1 MKQLLILLL
10 AGVVLACAP
19 ATAQKPEFKEHISKQ
34 FDLKKPANQ
43 TVLAIGNVDGF
54 IKVESYSGS
63 KVLIEIDKT
72 ISGKTQDIVN
82 EGKEELKLEF
92 EETGDSILV
101 YISEPW
107 STRPNTHHGE
117 NRNRNRR
124 IEYRTNLNYTI
135 KVPADINL
143 HVSTIN
149 NGNIDVKN
157 VTGSIKANNINGG
170 ISLANAK
177 GATDVH
183 TINGDVTINYL
194 VSPSEKSSYYTL
206 NGNIRVTYP
215 ASFSGDLQFK
225 SFNGEFFTDFPDT
238 QLLTPE
244 VTKNIEHK
252 GDGTV
257 YKLDR
262 KTAIRIGN
270 GGRKF
275 KFETF
280 NGNIYIKK
288 QS

>member
-1 MKQLLILLL
+1 MKSFLILLL
-10 AGVVLACAP
+10 AGVVLFCAP

-43 TVLAIGNVDGF
+43 TVLGIYNIDGN

-63 KVLIEIDKT
+63 KIMIEIDKT
-72 ISGKTQDIVN
+72 ISGKTQELVD
-82 EGKEELKLEF
+82 EGKAEFQMEF
-92 EETGDSILV
+92 EETADSILV
-101 YISEPW
+101 YLKEPYY
-107 STRPNTHHGE
+107 SRPHSGR
-117 NRNRNRR
+117 RNREWQRS
-124 IEYRTNLNYTI
+124 IEYRVNLNFTI

-143 HVSTIN
+143 HVSTVN
-149 NGNIDVKN
+149 NGEIDVKN
-157 VTGSIKANNINGG
+157 VTGAINAKNINGG
-170 ISLANAK
+170 IALLNAK
-177 GATDVH
+177 GKTDVH

-194 VSPSEKSSYYTL
+194 TSPPEKSSYYTL

-225 SFNGEFFTDFPDT
+225 SFNGEFFTDFPT
-238 QLLTPE
+238 EILAPE
-244 VTKNIEHK
+244 VTKNTEHK
-252 GDGTV
+252 GDKTV
-257 YKLDR
+257 YKLD
-262 KTAIRIGN
+262 KNTSIRIGN

>member
-1 MKQLLILLL
+1 MKQLLTLLL

-43 TVLAIGNVDGF
+43 TVLGIYNIDGF

-63 KVLIEIDKT
+63 KVMIEIDKT

-82 EGKEELKLEF
+82 EGKEEFKLEF
-92 EETGDSILV
+92 AETGDSILV

-107 STRPNTHHGE
+107 DTRPNSE
-117 NRNRNRR
+117 KRNRNWNRR
-124 IEYRTNLNYTI
+124 IDYRSTLNYII

-143 HVSTIN
+143 HVSTVN
-149 NGNIDVKN
+149 NGEIDVKN
-157 VTGSIKANNINGG
+157 VTGAIKANNINGG
-170 ISLANAK
+170 ISLTNAK

-194 VSPSEKSSYYTL
+194 VSPPEKSSYYTL

-238 QLLTPE
+238 QILAPE

-257 YKLDR
+257 YKLDK
-262 KTAIRIGN
+262 KTSIRIGN

>member
-10 AGVVLACAP
+10 AGVVLGCAP

-34 FDLKKPANQ
+34 FDLKKPASQ
-43 TVLAIGNVDGF
+43 TVLAIGNIDGF

-63 KVLIEIDKT
+63 KVMIEIDKT
-72 ISGKTQDIVN
+72 ILAKTQEIVN
-82 EGKEELKLEF
+82 EGKAEFQLEY
-92 EETGDSILV
+92 EETGDSILI
-101 YISEPW
+101 YIVEPW
-107 STRPNTHHGE
+107 STRPNTPG
-117 NRNRNRR
+117 RNRNWQRR
-124 IEYRTNLNYTI
+124 IEYRSTLNFTI
-135 KVPADINL
+135 KVPADLNL
-143 HVSTIN
+143 HVSTVN
-149 NGNIDVKN
+149 NGDIEVKD
-157 VTGSIKANNINGG
+157 VTGSVKANNVNGG

-194 VSPSEKSSYYTL
+194 ASPPEKSSYYTL

-238 QLLTPE
+238 QILAPE

-257 YKLDR
+257 YKLDK
-262 KTAIRIGN
+262 KTSIRIGN

>member
-10 AGVVLACAP
+10 AGMVLACAP
-19 ATAQKPEFKEHISKQ
+19 ATAQKPEFKEHLSKQ
-34 FDLKKPANQ
+34 FDLKKPASQ
-43 TVLAIGNVDGF
+43 TVLAIGNIDGS

-63 KVLIEIDKT
+63 KVMIEIDKT
-72 ISGKTQDIVN
+72 ISGKTQDIVD
-82 EGKEELKLEF
+82 EGKAEFRLEF

-107 STRPNTHHGE
+107 STRPNTRNE
-117 NRNRNRR
+117 KNRNWNRR
-124 IEYRTNLNYTI
+124 IEYRSNLNYTI

-143 HVSTIN
+143 HLSTIN
-149 NGNIDVKN
+149 HGDIEVKDVI
-157 VTGSIKANNINGG
+157 GSIKANNINGG
-170 ISLANAK
+170 ISLTNAK

-194 VSPSEKSSYYTL
+194 ASPPEKSSYYTL

-238 QLLTPE
+238 QILAPE

-257 YKLDR
+257 YKLDK
-262 KTAIRIGN
+262 KTSIRIGN

>member
-1 MKQLLILLL
+1 MKHLLILLL

-19 ATAQKPEFKEHISKQ
+19 ATAQKPEFKEHLSKQ

-43 TVLAIGNVDGF
+43 TVLAVRNIDGF

-63 KVLIEIDKT
+63 KVMIEIEKT
-72 ISGKTQDIVN
+72 ISGKTQDIVE
-82 EGKEELKLEF
+82 EGKRDFKLEF

-107 STRPNTHHGE
+107 YTRPHDERRN
-117 NRNRNRR
+117 NRNWDRR
-124 IEYRTNLNYTI
+124 IEYRANLNFTV

-143 HVSTIN
+143 YVSTVN
-149 NGNIDVKN
+149 NGDIEVKDI
-157 VTGSIKANNINGG
+157 TGAIKANNINGG
-170 ISLANAK
+170 IALANAK
-177 GATDVH
+177 GATEVH

-194 VSPSEKSSYYTL
+194 ASPPEKSSYYTL

-238 QLLTPE
+238 EVLAPE

-252 GDGTV
+252 GDKTV
-257 YKLDR
+257 YKLD
-262 KTAIRIGN
+262 KNTAIRIGN

>member
-1 MKQLLILLL
+1 MKPLVILLL

-19 ATAQKPEFKEHISKQ
+19 ATAQKPEFKEHLSKQ
-34 FDLKKPANQ
+34 FDLKKTASQ
-43 TVLAIGNVDGF
+43 TVLAIRNIDGF
-54 IKVESYSGS
+54 IKVESYSGT
-63 KVLIEIDKT
+63 KVMIEIDKT
-72 ISGKTQDIVN
+72 ISGKTQDIVD
-82 EGKEELKLEF
+82 EGKAEFKLEF
-92 EETGDSILV
+92 AETGDSILV
-101 YISEPW
+101 YIAEPW
-107 STRPNTHHGE
+107 DTRPGNRE
-117 NRNRNRR
+117 RNRNWNRR
-124 IEYRTNLNYTI
+124 IEYRANLNFTV

-143 HVSTIN
+143 LVSTVN
-149 NGNIDVKN
+149 NGNIEVKDVS
-157 VTGSIKANNINGG
+157 GAIKANNVNGA
-170 ISLANAK
+170 ITLVNAK

-194 VSPSEKSSYYTL
+194 VSPPEKSSYYTL

-238 QLLTPE
+238 EVLAPE

-257 YKLDR
+257 YKLDK
-262 KTAIRIGN
+262 KTSIRIGN

-275 KFETF
+275 RFETF

>member
-1 MKQLLILLL
+1 MKSLVILLL

-19 ATAQKPEFKEHISKQ
+19 ATAQKPEFKEHLSKQ
-34 FDLKKPANQ
+34 FDLKKPAAQ
-43 TVLAIGNVDGF
+43 TVLGIYNIDGF
-54 IKVESYSGS
+54 IKVESYSGN

-72 ISGKTQDIVN
+72 ISAKTQEIVDA
-82 EGKEELKLEF
+82 GKAEFKLEF
-92 EETGDSILV
+92 AETGDSILV

-107 STRPNTHHGE
+107 DTRPNTE
-117 NRNRNRR
+117 KRNRNWNRR
-124 IEYRTNLNYTI
+124 IEYRSTLNYTI

-143 HVSTIN
+143 HVSTVN
-149 NGNIDVKN
+149 NGSIEVKN

-170 ISLANAK
+170 IALENAK

-194 VSPSEKSSYYTL
+194 VSPPEKSSYYTL

-238 QLLTPE
+238 QILAPE

-257 YKLDR
+257 YKLDK
-262 KTAIRIGN
+262 KTSIRIGS

>member
-34 FDLKKPANQ
+34 FDLKKPASQ
-43 TVLAIGNVDGF
+43 TVLAVRNIDGF

-63 KVLIEIDKT
+63 KVMIEIDKT
-72 ISGKTQDIVN
+72 ISGKTQDIVD
-82 EGKEELKLEF
+82 EGKRDFKLEF

-107 STRPNTHHGE
+107 YTRPHDERRN
-117 NRNRNRR
+117 NRNWDRR
-124 IEYRTNLNYTI
+124 IEYRATLNFTV

-143 HVSTIN
+143 YISTVN
-149 NGNIDVKN
+149 NGDIDVKD
-157 VTGSIKANNINGG
+157 VTGGIKANNVNGG

-177 GATDVH
+177 GATEVH

-194 VSPSEKSSYYTL
+194 VSPPEKSSYYTL

-238 QLLTPE
+238 QILAPE
-244 VTKNIEHK
+244 VTKNIEHR

-257 YKLDR
+257 YKLDK
-262 KTAIRIGN
+262 KTSIRIGN

>member
-1 MKQLLILLL
+1 MKPLLILLL
-10 AGVVLACAP
+10 AGVVLACSP
-19 ATAQKPEFKEHISKQ
+19 ATAQRPEFKEHISKQ
-34 FDLKKPANQ
+34 FEMKKPANQ
-43 TVLAIGNVDGF
+43 TVLAVRNIDGF

-63 KVLIEIDKT
+63 KVMIEIDKT
-72 ISGKTQDIVN
+72 ISGKTQDIVD
-82 EGKEELKLEF
+82 EGKRDFKLEF

-107 STRPNTHHGE
+107 YTRPHDERRN
-117 NRNRNRR
+117 NRNWDRR
-124 IEYRTNLNYTI
+124 IEYRANLNFTV

-143 HVSTIN
+143 YISTVN
-149 NGNIDVKN
+149 NGEIEVKD
-157 VTGSIKANNINGG
+157 VTGGIKANNVNGG

-194 VSPSEKSSYYTL
+194 ASPPEKSSYYTL

-238 QLLTPE
+238 QILAPE
-244 VTKNIEHK
+244 VIKNIEHK
-252 GDGTV
+252 GDKTV
-257 YKLDR
+257 YKLD
-262 KTAIRIGN
+262 KNTAIRIGN
-270 GGRKF
+270 GGRRF

>member
-34 FDLKKPANQ
+34 FDLTKPANQ
-43 TVLAIGNVDGF
+43 TVLAIGNIDGF
-54 IKVESYSGS
+54 IKVESYSGN

-72 ISGKTQDIVN
+72 ISGKTQDIVD
-82 EGKEELKLEF
+82 EGKAEFKLEYA
-92 EETGDSILV
+92 ETGDSILV
-101 YISEPW
+101 YITEPW
-107 STRPNTHHGE
+107 DTRPNRRDR
-117 NRNRNRR
+117 NRNWNRR
-124 IEYRTNLNYTI
+124 IEYRATLNYTI
-135 KVPADINL
+135 KVPADISL
-143 HVSTIN
+143 QVSTVN
-149 NGNIDVKN
+149 NGDIDVKN
-157 VTGSIKANNINGG
+157 VSGSIKANNINGA
-170 ISLANAK
+170 ISLTNAK

-194 VSPSEKSSYYTL
+194 VSPPEKSSYYTL

-215 ASFSGDLQFK
+215 ASFSADLQFK

-238 QLLTPE
+238 QVLAPE

-252 GDGTV
+252 GEGTV
-257 YKLDR
+257 YKLDK
-262 KTAIRIGN
+262 KTSIRIGN

>member
-19 ATAQKPEFKEHISKQ
+19 ATAQRPEFKEHISKQ

-43 TVLAIGNVDGF
+43 TVLAVRNIDGF

-63 KVLIEIDKT
+63 KVMIEIDKT
-72 ISGKTQDIVN
+72 ISGKTQDIVD
-82 EGKEELKLEF
+82 EGKRDFKLEF

-107 STRPNTHHGE
+107 YTRPHDERRN
-117 NRNRNRR
+117 NRNWDRR
-124 IEYRTNLNYTI
+124 IEYRATLNFTV

-143 HVSTIN
+143 YVSTVN
-149 NGNIDVKN
+149 NGDIDVKD
-157 VTGSIKANNINGG
+157 VTGGIKANNVNGG

-177 GATDVH
+177 GATEVH

-194 VSPSEKSSYYTL
+194 ASPPEKSSYYTL

-238 QLLTPE
+238 QVLAPE

-252 GDGTV
+252 GDKTV
-257 YKLDR
+257 YKLD
-262 KTAIRIGN
+262 KNTAIRIGN
-270 GGRKF
+270 GGRRF